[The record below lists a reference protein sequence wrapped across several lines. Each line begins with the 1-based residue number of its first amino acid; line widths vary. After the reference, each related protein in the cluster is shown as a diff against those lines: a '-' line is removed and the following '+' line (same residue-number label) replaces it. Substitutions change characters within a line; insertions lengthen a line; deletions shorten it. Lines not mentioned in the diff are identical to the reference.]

1 MGGMISGAD
10 TLDSALAGP
19 RDLGGAG
26 LHLTDLQAL
35 RYGGRIHT
43 CRPVNDGAGAGYLN
57 EHLNWYRCTVPDGLV
72 PVNQD
77 GELETFALRDG
88 HGLLQNMQQGL
99 FTLEVALI
107 QAACWGD

>member
-10 TLDSALAGP
+10 TLDSALA
-19 RDLGGAG
+19 RETWEEAG
-26 LHLTDLQAL
+26 LLLTDLQAL

-43 CRPVNDGAGAGYLN
+43 CRPANDGASAGYLN
-57 EHLNWYRCTVPDGLV
+57 EHLNWYSCTVPDGLV

-99 FTLEVALI
+99 FTLESALI